1 MEGITTATGGT
12 SGIKVDKSFYVTM
25 SVPLYTGGMNSA
37 MKRQSMEAVE
47 ASLLRLDDTR
57 ITVKESIQNA
67 FAGYK
72 VAEANIKVLL
82 IQYQMSKE
90 ALDNAQKQVEA
101 GKMPI
106 DSLTPLKNNLLNMQT
121 SLKNASADLELAKM
135 SLFLALGWLEIT
147 QDGEPTQNSIK
158 ITTDSK

>member
-1 MEGITTATGGT
+1 
-12 SGIKVDKSFYVTM
+12 
-25 SVPLYTGGMNSA
+25 MNSA
-37 MKRQSMEAVE
+37 MKRQSNKAVE

-57 ITVKESIQNA
+57 TTVRESVQNA

-82 IQYQMSKE
+82 IQYQMAKE

-101 GKMPI
+101 GKMPV

-135 SLFLALGWLEIT
+135 SLFLALGWLEIV
-147 QDGEPTQNSIK
+147 QDGKPTQNSIK